1 MCFCLFVCLLSA
13 LRKNYLTDFHKI
25 LWKGRGTLATENP
38 LNFGGNPDHVIAR
51 IMVTVDVPRHT
62 QAVLRFGKGRL
73 MPHTTLGML
82 HPGFVS

>member
-1 MCFCLFVCLLSA
+1 MSGET
-13 LRKNYLTDFHKI
+13 RTYGNHGKDS
-25 LWKGRGTLATENP
+25 TLATENP
-38 LNFGGNPDHVIAR
+38 LNFGGNSDHVTAR

-62 QAVLRFGKGRL
+62 QAVLRSGKGRL